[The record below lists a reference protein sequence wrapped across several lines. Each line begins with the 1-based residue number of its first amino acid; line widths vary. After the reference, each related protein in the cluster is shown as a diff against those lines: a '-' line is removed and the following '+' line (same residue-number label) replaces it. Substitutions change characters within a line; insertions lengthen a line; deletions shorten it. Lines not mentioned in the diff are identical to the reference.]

1 MLHSMI
7 ENGRSMSGLRRLA
20 NGAVLM
26 MLMARLAFAQGGGA
40 QKPAEGQ
47 SAPPQPAVE
56 RLGPN
61 LYRMGTIRVDTSLRE
76 ITVPGT
82 VNPDVRTLEFIA
94 NAREGVR
101 AYETAVTLD
110 TDGITFNAALLLLG
124 IDRSR
129 TKNVPKV
136 HFDRAVPVGDVVDIW
151 IECSAR
157 DCGRIPAERVM
168 YDGEKKRPLSGGTW
182 VYTGSTFLP
191 DGRYFAQVDGSLI
204 GFVHDPAS
212 IIEYAAG
219 AGLDR
224 YGSIILNPDLGLPG
238 GTSIRLT
245 VKAVTPARA
254 SEPKK

>member
-1 MLHSMI
+1 MLHCMTD
-7 ENGRSMSGLRRLA
+7 NARSMSGLRRLA
-20 NGAVLM
+20 SGAMLM
-26 MLMARLAFAQGGGA
+26 MLIARPAFAQGGGA

-47 SAPPQPAVE
+47 TPPAQPAVE
-56 RLGPN
+56 RLGPT
-61 LYRMGTIRVDTSLRE
+61 LYRIGTIRVDTSLRE
-76 ITVPGT
+76 IAVPGT

-94 NAREGVR
+94 NARQGVR

-110 TDGITFNAALLLLG
+110 TDGVTFNAALLLLG

-129 TKNVPKV
+129 SKNVPKV
-136 HFDRAVPVGDVVDIW
+136 HFDRAVPVGDAVEIW
-151 IECSAR
+151 IECGAR

-168 YDGEKKRPLSGGTW
+168 YDDEKKRPLSGGTW

-224 YGSIILNPDLGLPG
+224 YGSVIMNPDLGLPG
-238 GTSIRLT
+238 GTAIKLT
-245 VKAVTPARA
+245 VKAVTPARTGQ
-254 SEPKK
+254 

>member
-1 MLHSMI
+1 MLI
-7 ENGRSMSGLRRLA
+7 
-20 NGAVLM
+20 VLVS
-26 MLMARLAFAQGGGA
+26 APPATQTAGA
-40 QKPAEGQ
+40 QKPAET
-47 SAPPQPAVE
+47 QPAPKAPERQELSKSAERQGTLGQPSVE
-56 RLGPN
+56 RLGPT
-61 LYRMGTIRVDTSLRE
+61 LYRIGTIRVDTSLRE
-76 ITVPGT
+76 ITVAGT

-110 TDGITFNAALLLLG
+110 TDAIAFNAALLLVG

-136 HFDRAVPVGDVVDIW
+136 HFDRAIPVGDVVEIW

-157 DCGRIPAERVM
+157 DCGRIPAERLM
-168 YDGEKKRPLSGGTW
+168 YDDHTKRSLSGGTW
-182 VYTGSTFLP
+182 IYTGSTFLP
-191 DGRYFAQVDGSLI
+191 DGRYFAQIDGSLI

-224 YGSIILNPDLGLPG
+224 YGSIILNPNLGLTG
-238 GTSIRLT
+238 GTAIKLT
-245 VKAVTPARA
+245 VKAVTPPRA
-254 SEPKK
+254 SEPKR